1 MSNRLFS
8 LWKKNIEP
16 VKFIRPVI
24 TNTEFEC
31 GGCNNETEA
40 KLNRRHKKA
49 VENYNAVSFDNE
61 VEKQIAMQE
70 LLKVR
75 TEISE
80 YVRRVYGTI

>member
-1 MSNRLFS
+1 MRNFS

-40 KLNRRHKKA
+40 KLNRAHRKA
-49 VENYNAVSFDNE
+49 VNAYNAVPFDNA
-61 VEKQIAMQE
+61 VEKEIAMHV
-70 LLKVR
+70 LTKVR
-75 TEISE
+75 AEISE
-80 YVRRVYGTI
+80 YVRKIYGS